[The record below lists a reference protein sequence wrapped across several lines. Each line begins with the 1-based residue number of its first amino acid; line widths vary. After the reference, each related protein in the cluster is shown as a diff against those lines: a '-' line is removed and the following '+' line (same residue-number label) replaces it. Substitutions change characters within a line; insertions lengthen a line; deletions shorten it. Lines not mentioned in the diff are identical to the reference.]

1 MVRGFAIS
9 LASNAQVGKRVGR
22 GTPSKGQEEEEM
34 KLRGIYE
41 RDPGSGVWW
50 IVYFDQFG
58 KRRREKA
65 GSKSIAIK
73 LYGKRKQQVLEGKK
87 LPELFR
93 KPSIN
98 FSQLVGDALAY
109 SKRNKRSYKT
119 DVPRF
124 ASLKEWFGS
133 HAAEELTPKD
143 IESTLARAAEKEKWA
158 PSTFNHYRSLMSLSY
173 RLGIL
178 NRKVTSNPARSVTH
192 RREDNNR
199 VRFLTVEEEKKLRKV
214 IEAKWASHMPELDLA
229 INTGLRKGSQYSL
242 TWEMVDWNGRML
254 NVPRTKNEE
263 PIHVPL
269 NDAAIAAL
277 RVVHDRGD
285 GRGRVFQSARTGE
298 PLENGRHWFDDAVV
312 EAKIKNFRWHD
323 LRHTFASRLRM
334 KGAPL
339 EDIADLLGH
348 KSLTMTRRYAHL
360 GPNKLHAVVS
370 LLGASATTTATGE
383 NGPEA
388 GTSQVVMQ

>member
-1 MVRGFAIS
+1 MSQRGVFE
-9 LASNAQVGKRVGR
+9 RV
-22 GTPSKGQEEEEM
+22 
-34 KLRGIYE
+34 
-41 RDPGSGVWW
+41 PGSGVWW
-50 IVYFDQFG
+50 ICYFDRFG
-58 KRRREKA
+58 KRHREKA
-65 GSKSIAIK
+65 GTKSVAVK

-87 LPELFR
+87 LPESFR
-93 KPSIN
+93 KPSVN
-98 FSQLVGDALAY
+98 FRQLVDDALAY

-133 HAAEELTPKD
+133 YPAEELTPQE
-143 IESTLARAAEKEKWA
+143 IEKTLARAAEKEKWA
-158 PSTFNHYRSLMSLSY
+158 ASTFNHYRSLMSLSY
-173 RLGIL
+173 RLGIQ

-199 VRFLTVEEEKKLRKV
+199 VRFLTVEEEKKLRNV
-214 IEAKWASHMPELDLA
+214 VGAKWSSHVPELDLA
-229 INTGLRKGSQYSL
+229 INTGMRKGSQYGL
-242 TWEMVDWNGRML
+242 TWDMVDFLGRML
-254 NVPRTKNEE
+254 NIPRTKNEE
-263 PIHVPL
+263 PIHVLL

-285 GRGRVFQSARTGE
+285 GRGRVFHSAKTGE
-298 PLENGRHWFDDAVV
+298 PLENGRHWFDEAVM
-312 EAKIKNFRWHD
+312 EAEIKNFRWHD

-334 KGAPL
+334 KGTPL

-370 LLGASATTTATGE
+370 LLKPSDTTSDTSQTEASGSV
-383 NGPEA
+383 
-388 GTSQVVMQ
+388 SQVVVQ